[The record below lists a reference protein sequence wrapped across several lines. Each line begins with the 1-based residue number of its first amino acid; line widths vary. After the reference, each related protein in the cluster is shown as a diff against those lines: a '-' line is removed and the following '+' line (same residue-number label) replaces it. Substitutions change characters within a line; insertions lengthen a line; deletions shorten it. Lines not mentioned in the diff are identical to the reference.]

1 MTRTADAARP
11 EELLGKI
18 LDYACEHGLAALSL
32 RPLAKAV
39 GSSPR
44 VLLYYFGSKDEL
56 VVAVIAAARARQRE
70 QIGNLKL
77 TAGVTSRELCAM
89 CWRVMSDLRNEPL
102 FRLWFEVYGL
112 ALQDRTRFPGF
123 LERAVED
130 WLDFL
135 SRPSLEAGYTREQAR
150 AWSTMVLAGFR
161 GFLLDLCATRDRAR
175 IDAAVALW
183 LDVMDAY
190 VAPPNRIST
199 PNAG

>member
-1 MTRTADAARP
+1 MTRTADLARR
-11 EELLGKI
+11 EDLLERI
-18 LDYACEHGLAALSL
+18 VDYACEHGLAELSL

-56 VVAVIAAARARQRE
+56 VVSVIAAARARQRR
-70 QIGNLKL
+70 QFANIKL
-77 TAGVTSRELCAM
+77 TEGLSSRELCRI

-123 LERAVED
+123 LDRAVED

-135 SRPSLEAGYTREQAR
+135 AIGSIQAGYTREQAR
-150 AWSTMVLAGFR
+150 AWASMVLAGFR
-161 GFLLDLCATRDRAR
+161 GFMMDLCATRDRAR
-175 IDAAVALW
+175 IDGAVELW

-190 VAPPNRIST
+190 VLPIDQST
-199 PNAG
+199 TKLSG